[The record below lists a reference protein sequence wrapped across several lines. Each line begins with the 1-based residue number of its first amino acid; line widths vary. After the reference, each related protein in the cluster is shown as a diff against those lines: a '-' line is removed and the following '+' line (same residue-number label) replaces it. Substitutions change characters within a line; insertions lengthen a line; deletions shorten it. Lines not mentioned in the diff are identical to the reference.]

1 MLSLISLKNLS
12 LSEIIQKTN
21 SEDLCIQQLRELK
34 FDIDN
39 LLLHNREQREINSK
53 LKFDIPIL
61 KQKNEVLLNQYEQV
75 TEKANQRES
84 RIAERKQAQR
94 ESERQEAQREAE
106 RQEAQR
112 ETERQEAQ
120 REAER
125 QEAQREAERQEA
137 QSQETR
143 REAEHQESKKVY
155 ECVRPVGKGITMKEF
170 NKRRVFSCDP
180 VNIPANETIDNDI
193 TIDDDGNIGGT
204 FERKQICSTKCLV
217 NNDEDPSITDDI
229 KAADE
234 EMNFIDGIIDHNNQL
249 ESEINTARID
259 NQPPPDEHL
268 SQVPAL
274 SRRTQEILTELIEY
288 NKNAKIDL
296 EQKELKQ
303 AEDKRNGIV
312 FTKEQRK
319 QNRVNRTE
327 STNPPRRPPR
337 ESESTNPPRRPPR
350 ESESTNP
357 FRRPPRESESTN
369 PFTTNRAEE
378 STRVPPPFDPQ
389 TFRGA
394 GRRGRHSQPQQQQP
408 QQQSRRS
415 STGQTNRDHQ
425 PGPNSSR
432 VNNERNRARMRR
444 DEEIRRQQRGL

>member
-112 ETERQEAQ
+112 ET
-120 REAER
+120 ER

-337 ESESTNPPRRPPR
+337 ESESTNP
-350 ESESTNP
+350 
-357 FRRPPRESESTN
+357 
-369 PFTTNRAEE
+369 FTTNRAEE